1 MSAAVIVMVL
11 GAFVAGGAISFH
23 RQHMPR
29 WTVVLLALTAAGLIG
44 FGWYAWFQGR

>member
-1 MSAAVIVMVL
+1 MSYAVVVMVF

-23 RQHMPR
+23 QQHKPR

-44 FGWYAWFQGR
+44 YGWYAWFEGR